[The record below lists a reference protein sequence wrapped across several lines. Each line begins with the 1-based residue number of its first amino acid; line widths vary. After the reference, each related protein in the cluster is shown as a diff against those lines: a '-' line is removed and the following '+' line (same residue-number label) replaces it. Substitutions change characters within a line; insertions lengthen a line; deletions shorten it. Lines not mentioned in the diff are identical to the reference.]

1 MVVGGFT
8 LSERDVGCLQA
19 IVDGCRELGDEPVPG
34 RVLQALREVLH
45 TDEVS
50 MSDFCNAPVGFGEEV
65 DGQGASER
73 NGSALAERDRF
84 ILTLVRPHITDH
96 YGRWLRAH
104 PPSLALTRR
113 QLAVLDLVRDGF
125 TNDQIGRRL
134 NVSEGTVRTHLNHV
148 YERLGVASRTAAVT
162 LVYGGADVG

>member
-1 MVVGGFT
+1 MGGFT

-19 IVDGCRELGDEPVPG
+19 IVDGCRELDDEPIPAQ
-34 RVLQALREVLH
+34 VLQALREVLH

-50 MSDFCNAPVGFGEEV
+50 MSDFSTAPVGFGEEV
-65 DGQGASER
+65 AHQGAPQPG
-73 NGSALAERDRF
+73 NGAALADRDRF

-125 TNDQIGRRL
+125 TNDQVGRRL

-162 LVYGGADVG
+162 VVYGADVG